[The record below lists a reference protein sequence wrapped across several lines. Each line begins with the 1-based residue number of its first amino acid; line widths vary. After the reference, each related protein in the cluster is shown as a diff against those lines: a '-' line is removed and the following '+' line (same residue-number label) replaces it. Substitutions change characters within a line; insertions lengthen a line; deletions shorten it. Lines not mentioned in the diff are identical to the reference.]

1 MNQPAAA
8 DEQRDG
14 TGWSA
19 STYNKVAAFV
29 YSDAYTS
36 PVFELLAAKPGEHI
50 LDLGCGS
57 GELTKKL
64 AQAVGSEGIVVGVDA
79 SDSMV
84 RGLYSCL
91 QSLLDEET
99 SS

>member
-1 MNQPAAA
+1 MSQTAVN
-8 DEQRDG
+8 EKRDA

-19 STYNKVAAFV
+19 STYNKVASFV
-29 YSDAYTS
+29 YSDEYTS
-36 PVFELLAAKPGEHI
+36 LVIQLLDAKPGEHI

-64 AQAVGSEGIVVGVDA
+64 IQAVGSEGIVVGVDA

-84 RGLYSCL
+84 RRTGSIL
-91 QSLLDEET
+91 
-99 SS
+99 